1 MMSKKMVIL
10 GAAGQIARQ
19 LTVRLLAETDLHLV
33 LYGRHVSQRLARWAA
48 NDRVT
53 LVDGDFQDQA
63 RLQAALVGADL
74 VYLNSMSDAADTA
87 SLLQAMQAAHVPHVI
102 AATIAGIEN
111 EVPQAL
117 ADWTAANLP
126 QSYLQGELSSAK
138 LMQALDL
145 SYLLLKLTWLFDD
158 DVDREYELVPS
169 GQPFADAEVSRQAV
183 VQAILDL
190 LADDDHPWQTS
201 YGVGKPGTQAWCAGR
216 LSWMISECW
225 WGTMKMRFGASC
237 PGKCGA

>member
-63 RLQAALVGADL
+63 RLQAVLVGADL
-74 VYLNSMSDAADTA
+74 VYLNSMSDAVDTA

-126 QSYLQGELSSAK
+126 QSYLQGELASAK
-138 LMQALDL
+138 LMQDSDL

-158 DVDREYELVPS
+158 DADREYELVPS
-169 GQPFADAEVSRQAV
+169 GQRFADAEVSRQAV

-201 YGVGKPGTQAWCAGR
+201 YGVGKPGTHFAHP
-216 LSWMISECW
+216 S
-225 WGTMKMRFGASC
+225 FY
-237 PGKCGA
+237 

>member
-19 LTVRLLAETDLHLV
+19 LTVRLLAETDLNLV

-63 RLQAALVGADL
+63 HLQASLVGTDL

-117 ADWTAANLP
+117 ADWTAANLQ
-126 QSYLQGELSSAK
+126 QSYLQGELASAK
-138 LMQALDL
+138 LMQDSDPQLPVVEADL
-145 SYLLLKLTWLFDD
+145 
-158 DVDREYELVPS
+158 
-169 GQPFADAEVSRQAV
+169 V
-183 VQAILDL
+183 V
-190 LADDDHPWQTS
+190 
-201 YGVGKPGTQAWCAGR
+201 
-216 LSWMISECW
+216 
-225 WGTMKMRFGASC
+225 
-237 PGKCGA
+237 